1 MILTSTRYTYLLTG
15 SSTIYL
21 SHSIVEAYTFNF
33 DVSGR
38 AYSLQ
43 YLATNE
49 HRKYHKIPGTDVSV
63 PVMTLDADLER
74 LSLHGKKTFDP
85 VSDASKQGR
94 VPTLGEVKKSLK
106 VRDLDSYDVRMLT
119 GYVL

>member
-1 MILTSTRYTYLLTG
+1 MS
-15 SSTIYL
+15 

-33 DVSGR
+33 DVSR
-38 AYSLQ
+38 CAYSLQ
-43 YLATNE
+43 HIADERRQY
-49 HRKYHKIPGTDVSV
+49 YKIPGTDISV

-74 LSLHGKKTFDP
+74 LSIHRKKAFDP

-106 VRDLDSYDVRMLT
+106 VRDGRS
-119 GYVL
+119 